1 MALREGQLWQPL
13 RAGRSLLRT
22 LACGG
27 AQGTAGASV
36 VGMVIRAGAGG
47 PSGSR
52 GLCLAGAGVLR
63 EASRDGVLCL
73 HLTLTGPCDSP
84 H

>member
-36 VGMVIRAGAGG
+36 AGMVIRAV
-47 PSGSR
+47 R
-52 GLCLAGAGVLR
+52 LVLFR
-63 EASRDGVLCL
+63 LFQLLTVLQVGERL
-73 HLTLTGPCDSP
+73 
-84 H
+84 

>member
-13 RAGRSLLRT
+13 GARRTLLRT
-22 LACGG
+22 VACGG
-27 AQGTAGASV
+27 AQGMAEASV
-36 VGMVIRAGAGG
+36 TGMVIRAGVGG
-47 PSGSR
+47 PSGSL
-52 GLCLAGAGVLR
+52 GLCLAGAGVLS
-63 EASRDGVLCL
+63 EASREGVLCL